1 MEEYKSEA
9 IILIENSKEKDETNN
24 NESIEATETKD
35 LMNVTIINNSQEKES
50 EKDQSAQNE
59 DNESSKTNSRKSSLN
74 SIQDRLQD
82 NLNDLK
88 TPMTI
93 SMEDLDDEKEIEFKR
108 ILLSV
113 DFEDQCEKVENDEK
127 VMKPSAET
135 KITVHSS
142 TTNSRKS
149 SLNSIQDNLNDL
161 KTPMTISMEDLDD
174 EKEIEFKRILLSV
187 DFEDQ
192 CEKVENDEKVMKPS
206 AETKITVNGQSDPFR
221 RRSETYTISPLR
233 EPKIN
238 KLSKLKTNLIRIGGV
253 LLILGVLTG
262 VGFTIANMFGW
273 EFSHSSQN
281 VEGVKL
287 KQVEMEIHSYSGVG
301 PCGSKAG
308 VLAKLH
314 HNSGYCEVKPYG
326 SFDAGATIKWKGSEL
341 GDCNNFK
348 FDPKNSEIDLYI
360 KTKENDKFCPTSV
373 TIVLDDG
380 KDTTYNLDLPE
391 GLYHNKGEKDT
402 KKYSAKKL

>member
-24 NESIEATETKD
+24 NELIESTETND
-35 LMNVTIINNSQEKES
+35 SMNIEIIDNSQEKES

-59 DNESSKTNSRKSSLN
+59 DNE
-74 SIQDRLQD
+74 
-82 NLNDLK
+82 
-88 TPMTI
+88 
-93 SMEDLDDEKEIEFKR
+93 
-108 ILLSV
+108 
-113 DFEDQCEKVENDEK
+113 
-127 VMKPSAET
+127 
-135 KITVHSS
+135 SS

-192 CEKVENDEKVMKPS
+192 CEKVEEVMKLPV
-206 AETKITVNGQSDPFR
+206 ETKITINCQSDPFR
-221 RRSETYTISPLR
+221 RRSETYTVSPITK
-233 EPKIN
+233 PKIN
-238 KLSKLKTNLIRIGGV
+238 KLSKLKTNLIRIGCV

-262 VGFTIANMFGW
+262 VGFTIATMFGW

-281 VEGVKL
+281 VQGVKL
-287 KQVEMEIHSYSGVG
+287 KQVEMEIHSYKGVG
-301 PCGSKAG
+301 PCGSDGG
-308 VLAKLH
+308 VLTKLH

-326 SFDAGATIKWKGSEL
+326 SFDAGATIKWEGSEL

-348 FDPKNSEIDLYI
+348 FDPKDSEINLYI
-360 KTKENDKFCPTSV
+360 QTKENDKFCPTSV
-373 TIVLDDG
+373 KIVLDDG
-380 KDTTYNLDLPE
+380 KDTTYNLSLPK
-391 GLYHNKGEKDT
+391 GPYHNKGERDMD
-402 KKYSAKKL
+402 KYTAHKSTN